1 MKVKK
6 FGIILFL
13 LPGIVL
19 AQSRADAFK
28 KADVNGDGYIDAKE
42 NAAVIDAAFKEQD
55 VNGDGFISLEEMQN
69 YLQTHVAGAE
79 GRRVALPASA
89 MNQVASRGIKEMDE
103 NGDGLVSLDEY
114 RNSAMKQARSL
125 DRDQDGRISAD
136 EFPGMKRP

>member
-1 MKVKK
+1 MKGKK
-6 FGIILFL
+6 FIFTLFL
-13 LPGIVL
+13 LPSIAV

-42 NAAVIDAAFKEQD
+42 NAAVIDAAFKDQD
-55 VNGDGFISLEEMQN
+55 ANGDGFISFEEMQD
-69 YLQTHVAGAE
+69 YLQRHVAGAE
-79 GRRVALPASA
+79 GQRVALPTSA
-89 MNQVASRGIKEMDE
+89 LNQVASRGIKGMDE

-114 RNSAMKQARSL
+114 RSSAMKQARAL